1 MQRRLAIVIHSLD
14 GGGAEWTAARMA
26 NHWAEAGHSVTLITL
41 DSADSDRY
49 CLSPKVERRALEV
62 MGHSS
67 NPLAAIRNNFRRIR
81 VLRRAV
87 ADADPDHVISLTDKT
102 NVLTLIACRK
112 LDVPVIV
119 AERIDPRYHSI
130 GRVWS
135 YLRERVYPWAAAV
148 VVQTE
153 GIRDAVRPLAPGRP
167 VYVIPNVVEK
177 PAPKKGTSLI
187 SEEGPEG
194 ALQKSVM
201 SPYLEAFSAPERRRV
216 LGMGRLARQKGFDL
230 LIRSFAQTADR
241 RPKWDLV
248 IVGEGPERSALE
260 QLVEQLGVVER
271 VFLPGW
277 IEAPDEALKSADL
290 FVLSSRYEGFPNALL
305 EAMAAG
311 LPVISFD
318 CPSGPY
324 EIIRDGYDGLLVRN
338 ESVEW
343 LAAAMDRLMRDGPA
357 RRLLGEKGPEVLS
370 RFGPERYYARWEA
383 VLDMRP
389 EDDPTFADVS

>member
-26 NHWAEAGHSVTLITL
+26 SHWAEAGHSVTLITL
-41 DSADSDRY
+41 DSAGADRY
-49 CLSPKVERRALEV
+49 CLSAKVERRALDV
-62 MGHSS
+62 MGLSS

-81 VLRRAV
+81 ALHRAI
-87 ADADPDHVISLTDKT
+87 ADVKPDHVISLTDKT
-102 NVLTLIACRK
+102 NVLTLAACRK
-112 LDVPVIV
+112 LAVPVIV

-135 YLRERVYPWAAAV
+135 YLRERFYPQAAAV

-153 GIRDAVRPLAPGRP
+153 GIREAVRPLAPSRP

-177 PAPKKGTSLI
+177 PGPKKGTSLI
-187 SEEGPEG
+187 SQEGPEG
-194 ALQKSVM
+194 VSQKSVM
-201 SPYLEAFSAPERRRV
+201 SPFSGTFWVPERRRV
-216 LGMGRLARQKGFDL
+216 LGMGRLAGQKGFDL
-230 LIRSFAQTADR
+230 LIRAFAQTADR

-248 IVGEGPERSALE
+248 IMGEGPERSALE
-260 QLVEQLGVVER
+260 QLVEQLGLVDR

-277 IEAPDEALKSADL
+277 IENPDEALESADL

-338 ESVEW
+338 GSVEW
-343 LAAAMDRLMRDGPA
+343 LAAAMDRLMRDETA
-357 RRLLGEKGPEVLS
+357 RRLLGEKGPEVLW
-370 RFGPERYYARWEA
+370 RFSPERYYACWEA

-389 EDDPTFADVS
+389 EDDPIFADVS